1 MYERSIALIIHRGLK
16 PSSLLEIVEHPNVLS
31 FPETQTDVKALKSNI
46 KYLGNV
52 NMPLS
57 GTIAY
62 EKIEYSR
69 EVMKQIIGGAVVS
82 EELKWNK

>member
-1 MYERSIALIIHRGLK
+1 M
-16 PSSLLEIVEHPNVLS
+16 EIVENPDILT
-31 FPETQTDVKALKSNI
+31 FPETQADVKTLKSNI

-52 NMPLS
+52 DEPLA